1 MQKVSHSTKMNPTVA
16 VFASPRDQY
25 NQWRICEFISA
36 LFASL
41 GLFTQIADYEA
52 RYSPS
57 RTHENCLERDIGQ
70 YHRWLCLLFTVV
82 SLTFQVFRHH
92 TKHLWEKFKASK
104 GLSSAQNYRA
114 KPSLFTAGFF
124 LDVATLSIFPYP
136 YVSGSFAHS
145 ERYMTELGWTETSV
159 CYNVAEVLYV
169 LMFARVYVLLRCV
182 FVHYSLMDRHSRFAC
197 AQFDVK
203 ANTRFT
209 IRSLIR
215 TRPYMMLSLFLVP
228 ISLILAVL
236 IRVFERPYQDCTGLD
251 FEPYKNSLW
260 LAAMTLTTINYADF
274 YPSTHLG
281 RVVAQVAGIFG
292 LILISMMVFVMS
304 RSFTLTWRQQKAFF
318 DMARTRQ
325 AALVILG
332 ALQMNR
338 ERRRSGPFSP
348 QTKAFRRALVR
359 KSEAFRDKIAELKGL
374 REEMRTEATDLVPQV
389 QEMEARLEKTEQK
402 VEELAALLSAFLE
415 RKTGNEDS

>member
-1 MQKVSHSTKMNPTVA
+1 MTPTVA

-25 NQWRICEFISA
+25 NQWRKCEFISA
-36 LFASL
+36 FFSSL
-41 GLFTQIADYEA
+41 GLLAQVADYEA

-57 RTHENCLERDIGQ
+57 RSHENCLERDIGQ
-70 YHRWLCLLFTVV
+70 HYRWLCLLFTVV

-92 TKHLWEKFKASK
+92 TKHLWEKFKASRR
-104 GLSSAQNYRA
+104 LSSAQNYRA
-114 KPSLFTAGFF
+114 KPSLFTTGFF
-124 LDVATLSIFPYP
+124 VDVVTLSVFPYP
-136 YVSGSFAHS
+136 YVFGSFFHS
-145 ERYMTELGWTETSV
+145 ERYMTEQGWTQTTV
-159 CYNVAEVLYV
+159 CYNAAEVLYV
-169 LMFARVYVLLRCV
+169 LMFARVYLVLRCV
-182 FVHYSLMDRHSRFAC
+182 FVHYSLMDRHTRFAC

-251 FEPYKNSLW
+251 FDPYKNGLW
-260 LAAMTLTTINYADF
+260 LAAMTLTTVNYADF

-281 RVVAQVAGIFG
+281 RVVAQAAGIFG

-304 RSFTLTWRQQKAFF
+304 RSFNLTWRQQKAFF
-318 DMARTRQ
+318 DMAKTRQ
-325 AALVILG
+325 AALVILA

-338 ERRRSGPFSP
+338 EKKRSGQFSP
-348 QTKAFRRALVR
+348 RTKACRQTLER
-359 KSEAFRDKIAELKGL
+359 KIEAFQDKTAELKAL

-402 VEELAALLSAFLE
+402 VKELTALLSTFLE
-415 RKTGNEDS
+415 RKRDNGDS